1 MAALCPG
8 VQYGLSSQQNYG
20 ENRDLIFVKLTDSAL
35 RAIEDYLKNQNKFYH
50 HKPTI
55 KFLGNENGELSF
67 PSLHH
72 NMGSTSFS
80 FSMSSTADMEGPGGS
95 FECIKQ
101 VGSPRGPLEGLGS
114 IPHKIRIHANDDVYE
129 VTRNRMTEAEDK
141 YKNKCTREI
150 KPNQTDIG
158 RKVKVK
164 QSRMSIHPVRRE
176 MPSMRDSLLKQPS
189 SQPYQPKPS
198 IAPPPPASA
207 VVHSSTNGHLSNGL
221 GSNHVSSSRPQMNV
235 AKKLSVP
242 EIPRRPPNSPIS
254 NRKPQTLTP
263 PGGGSDGGSSG
274 SGQSPTSTLP
284 GSPPLISTTS
294 AANKR
299 PGYHEGSDGFSY
311 KRQRIAHNAPKHH
324 PDPLYHQP
332 VENNSQRRPVTDS
345 RDASN
350 MNPRSRE
357 SPSNGNGIGGGGSYG
372 LNGHNVNSLMDVKA
386 KRECSDE
393 EDDVGKRTC
402 DSHFD
407 VIQEKTFV
415 DSRSISPAVKMLQAD
430 KWDRDKPPSDR
441 PNGIV
446 NRIPNGV
453 NRSQHQN
460 RPQDVAND
468 RIIDR
473 VSDRVNDR
481 INDRANDRVIDR
493 INDRVN
499 DRLNDRIND
508 RANDRVNDRVND
520 RINDR
525 VDRVNDRVERVND
538 RINDRVGDRRAN
550 DRVNDRVND
559 RINDRVDRVN
569 DRVER
574 VNDRINDRVGDRV
587 NERVNDRIN
596 DRVHDRI
603 NDRVNDRIS
612 DRVVNNKY
620 TNVTSSTE
628 NRIAR
633 VSPDSQTEGLPNG
646 DVDGNFN
653 NESENEEFPDYKK

>member
-35 RAIEDYLKNQNKFYH
+35 RAIDDYIKNQNKFYNN
-50 HKPTI
+50 KPKI
-55 KFLGNENGELSF
+55 QFLGENGELSF

-72 NMGSTSFS
+72 SMGSTSFR
-80 FSMSSTADMEGPGGS
+80 FSMSSTADMEGQGGS

-101 VGSPRGPLEGLGS
+101 VGPPRGPLEGLGS
-114 IPHKIRIHANDDVYE
+114 IPYKIRIHANDDVYE

-164 QSRMSIHPVRRE
+164 QSRASVHPVRRE

-189 SQPYQPKPS
+189 QPYQPKPS
-198 IAPPPPASA
+198 IAPPSPVSA
-207 VVHSSTNGHLSNGL
+207 VHSSTNGHLSNGL
-221 GSNHVSSSRPQMNV
+221 GSNHVSSSRPLLNA

-242 EIPRRPPNSPIS
+242 EIRRPP

-263 PGGGSDGGSSG
+263 PGGGGSDGGSSG

-294 AANKR
+294 TGNKR

-324 PDPLYHQP
+324 PDQLYHQP

-345 RDASN
+345 RDSSN

-357 SPSNGNGIGGGGSYG
+357 SPSGGGISGNSGGGNGNYG
-372 LNGHNVNSLMDVKA
+372 LVNGHSNNLTALDVKV
-386 KRECSDE
+386 KRDSSD
-393 EDDVGKRTC
+393 DDDDDDDEVGKRAC

-407 VIQEKTFV
+407 VSQEKTFV
-415 DSRSISPAVKMLQAD
+415 DNRSVSPAVKMVEVD
-430 KWDRDKPPSDR
+430 KWDRDKLTNER
-441 PNGIV
+441 QNGTMNRITNGIS
-446 NRIPNGV
+446 PT
-453 NRSQHQN
+453 QHYQT
-460 RPQDVAND
+460 RPQYVPT
-468 RIIDR
+468 
-473 VSDRVNDR
+473 
-481 INDRANDRVIDR
+481 
-493 INDRVN
+493 
-499 DRLNDRIND
+499 
-508 RANDRVNDRVND
+508 
-520 RINDR
+520 
-525 VDRVNDRVERVND
+525 ERTAVKN
-538 RINDRVGDRRAN
+538 
-550 DRVNDRVND
+550 
-559 RINDRVDRVN
+559 
-569 DRVER
+569 
-574 VNDRINDRVGDRV
+574 
-587 NERVNDRIN
+587 
-596 DRVHDRI
+596 H
-603 NDRVNDRIS
+603 
-612 DRVVNNKY
+612 

-646 DVDGNFN
+646 DIDANFN
-653 NESENEEFPDYKK
+653 NENEDEFPDYKKEYVTIRDAEQRRRYKADFNADYTEYRDLHSIVEKVSRRFAQLEERLKKEEENSPKFKDVKKQIVREYQENKKNMNHQRAKRRFQYLHEKLSHIKRLVMEYDQEMTDSRY